1 MKINIFKY
9 FIITVVAISI
19 VCSCDIN
26 SLDTPTEETSSAIGF
41 SNVSTKANKSDLEK
55 DGFGVWATI
64 SNATNPLY
72 MNNVHVEYNTN
83 TNSWEYNPLSYW
95 ISETVFNFVA
105 TYPYDEEGDEDG
117 TFYTF
122 DSNNSAV
129 MLTVSETPSE
139 KDFLIATN
147 TTDTSEESFD
157 YTKEVNLYFQ
167 HMLTSVVLQIWRD
180 GAKHQNDQMRIK
192 QVTLSNV
199 SKSGEYSTKTQNWT
213 LNNDKVTVQKVY
225 ENLADTD
232 DIGVAV
238 NDGNN
243 LTTTGVPANPFGVMM
258 LIPQDLNRNPVSL
271 KIKYQLKR
279 QNAADWED
287 AELETYLPAVT
298 WESNKRYTY
307 NLVLSSV
314 TDITIYYI
322 QTKVDPWGTPQ
333 VGGTVIIK

>member
-41 SNVSTKANKSDLEK
+41 SNVSTKADISNISNLEE

-72 MNNVHVEYNTN
+72 INNVHVEYNTN
-83 TNSWEYNPLSYW
+83 TDSWEYNPLSYW
-95 ISETVFNFVA
+95 IPETVFNFVA
-105 TYPYDEEGDEDG
+105 TYPYDKNG
-117 TFYTF
+117 TYYTY

-129 MLTVSETPSE
+129 KLTVSEIPAE
-139 KDFLIATN
+139 EDFLIATN
-147 TTDTSEESFD
+147 TTNTSVD
-157 YTKEVNLYFQ
+157 YTKEVNLHFQ

-180 GAKHQNDQMRIK
+180 GTKHQNDQMRIK
-192 QVTLSNV
+192 QVTLSNI
-199 SKSGEYSTKTQNWT
+199 SKSGEYSTGTQRWT
-213 LNNDKVTVQKVY
+213 LKDKVTVQKVY

-232 DIGVAV
+232 DIGVAEK
-238 NDGNN
+238 NGNN
-243 LTTTGVPANPFGVMM
+243 LTTSGEPANPFGVMM
-258 LIPQDLNRNPVSL
+258 LIPQDLNTNPVSL
-271 KIKYQLKR
+271 KIQYQLKR

-287 AELETYLPAVT
+287 AELETYLPAAT

>member
-41 SNVSTKANKSDLEK
+41 SNVSTKADISNLEN

-213 LNNDKVTVQKVY
+213 LNNDKVTVQKV
-225 ENLADTD
+225 
-232 DIGVAV
+232 
-238 NDGNN
+238 
-243 LTTTGVPANPFGVMM
+243 
-258 LIPQDLNRNPVSL
+258 
-271 KIKYQLKR
+271 
-279 QNAADWED
+279 
-287 AELETYLPAVT
+287 
-298 WESNKRYTY
+298 
-307 NLVLSSV
+307 
-314 TDITIYYI
+314 
-322 QTKVDPWGTPQ
+322 
-333 VGGTVIIK
+333 

>member
-41 SNVSTKANKSDLEK
+41 SNVSTKADISNISNLKE

-83 TNSWEYNPLSYW
+83 TDSWEYNPLSYW
-95 ISETVFNFVA
+95 IPETVFNFVA
-105 TYPYDEEGDEDG
+105 TYPYDKNG
-117 TFYTF
+117 TYYTY

-129 MLTVSETPSE
+129 KLTVSETPAE
-139 KDFLIATN
+139 EDFLIAINTTN
-147 TTDTSEESFD
+147 TSVD
-157 YTKEVNLYFQ
+157 YTKEVNLNFQ

-199 SKSGEYSTKTQNWT
+199 SKSGEYSTKTQNWAQ
-213 LNNDKVTVQKVY
+213 NNDKVTVQKVY

-232 DIGVAV
+232 DIGAAV

-243 LTTTGVPANPFGVMM
+243 LKTEGVAANPFGVMM
-258 LIPQDLNRNPVSL
+258 LIPQELNTNSVSL
-271 KIKYQLKR
+271 KIQYQLKR

-287 AELETYLPAVT
+287 GDLETYIPAIR
-298 WESNKRYTY
+298 WESNKQYTY